1 MKKFFSFLAAALMTG
16 SMAAGTLIDYN
27 STPTLPAGITISG
40 TTKMANVKIHTNT
53 DGVDCIQLA
62 NGYNASGVYNGNA
75 IILHTEGGFKAG
87 DTLKVAGFF
96 NNSDETKVAKAEIF
110 TVDADNNCTAVWT
123 SQQFINGRT
132 SAADPAI
139 EAYVLAADMDS
150 IMIGRNGGTGT
161 NICKLSIVR
170 PEAAPTTL
178 ATFSIS
184 SAEIVAGQ
192 VGDIALG
199 TNGYGSQAVADP
211 ATWYTCAKGD
221 YTFKGAKVCV
231 ATASNGGGIQM
242 QGNASDVAKM
252 GFFGNATAFNNIHS
266 VKVVLRT
273 TSTATYVPVFNI
285 YTDSLG
291 TTTALAA
298 PDTVLTTEGGFK
310 KFVYTYSYAE
320 PGKFFNI
327 KDDLAGAL
335 YIDSIYVTYEQKEEP
350 ATINYWLVGT
360 AAENGWDQT
369 AAMPMP
375 GDSIVRHLA
384 AGTYEFKVLTQEA
397 SWTGA
402 LGYANLNAEASSPN
416 VFGSDNVAFELE
428 NEGDATIKVVD
439 GQIVVLGNFKEQ
451 VQADYY
457 IKFAGNGWTWVGM
470 GQAPSGVYMYEG
482 VWGGVGANLN
492 TSMSDEGATWYPEA
506 DIFFGTEE
514 METLPVPAVGTVGY
528 YVYIPDAEPTPM
540 FCFLYE
546 GTPAAWDGTVTLS
559 KDTITSLADLEG
571 ITLTFNGAAT
581 LALLD
586 EEGSSIALQNEDG
599 SELYAMW
606 APLYGGTYVITD
618 TVVTLNGWYTGEG
631 TTPLPAESA
640 IVYFED
646 YGSFIVDGNEEAY
659 FETVEIAFEAAPA
672 TTYTITYTVIGDNPS
687 HCGVTAGYFNESGD
701 GKAFVAGANIV
712 PDNMTAYVY
721 ITVIDGYT
729 AEVKINDAAVTLTDN
744 YWEEAVTADM
754 TIEVIFT
761 APQPTPEHLY
771 IIGDF
776 QSWTPAAGIE
786 MLPVAGE
793 EGVFTYE
800 YSYATNGYF
809 AFITELSSDWAVVNA
824 HRFGPATDGTVATIG
839 VENPNTL
846 VAAEAAFQIPGGDY
860 IFTVDV
866 VNMTFVAE
874 EKEPTAL
881 HNVESVKATK
891 VIENGKVVILKNG
904 VRYNVL
910 GAQF

>member
-335 YIDSIYVTYEQKEEP
+335 YIDSIYVTYEKGDEP
-350 ATINYWLVGT
+350 AAEYDGTITTSLDNATISSLSDLANIQLTFVDATTITLSDDDEFMGGIYLQNKSGSEVYAVWHPALGHTYTING
-360 AAENGWDQT
+360 
-369 AAMPMP
+369 
-375 GDSIVRHLA
+375 
-384 AGTYEFKVLTQEA
+384 
-397 SWTGA
+397 
-402 LGYANLNAEASSPN
+402 N
-416 VFGSDNVAFELE
+416 V
-428 NEGDATIKVVD
+428 
-439 GQIVVLGNFKEQ
+439 
-451 VQADYY
+451 
-457 IKFAGNGWTWVGM
+457 
-470 GQAPSGVYMYEG
+470 
-482 VWGGVGANLN
+482 
-492 TSMSDEGATWYPEA
+492 
-506 DIFFGTEE
+506 
-514 METLPVPAVGTVGY
+514 
-528 YVYIPDAEPTPM
+528 
-540 FCFLYE
+540 
-546 GTPAAWDGTVTLS
+546 VTLS
-559 KDTITSLADLEG
+559 GFEKT
-571 ITLTFNGAAT
+571 
-581 LALLD
+581 ALLECVD
-586 EEGSSIALQNEDG
+586 
-599 SELYAMW
+599 
-606 APLYGGTYVITD
+606 
-618 TVVTLNGWYTGEG
+618 
-631 TTPLPAESA
+631 LPAESA
-640 IVYFED
+640 TLYLEDMGSFVVDGGDVEYFE
-646 YGSFIVDGNEEAY
+646 SA
-659 FETVEIAFEAAPA
+659 EIAYEAAPA

-687 HCGVTAGYFNESGD
+687 HCGVTAGYFNEIGE

-729 AEVKINDAAVTLTDN
+729 AEVKINDAAVTLIDN
-744 YWEEAVTADM
+744 YWEEDVTADM
-754 TIEVIFT
+754 TIEVIFS
-761 APQPTPEHLY
+761 APATINYWLVGPAAENGWDQTKAMPMPGDSIVRHLAAGTY
-771 IIGDF
+771 EF
-776 QSWTPAAGIE
+776 KVLTQEASWTGALGYADLNAEASSANVFGSDNVCFELENEGDVIIKVVEGQIVVLGTFKEQVVADYYIKFAGNNWTWVPMTTIE
-786 MLPVAGE
+786 GAYEYDGVWGGTGANVNDKMEDASATWYPEASIEFVAMDGTEAPVAAIGT
-793 EGVFTYE
+793 EGTYVYTSE
-800 YSYATNGYF
+800 PAKLYF
-809 AFITELSSDWAVVNA
+809 RYE
-824 HRFGPATDGTVATIG
+824 
-839 VENPNTL
+839 
-846 VAAEAAFQIPGGDY
+846 
-860 IFTVDV
+860 
-866 VNMTFVAE
+866 FV
-874 EKEPTAL
+874 PTAL